1 MNEKMPNI
9 GFQKEYWSNRWNT
22 NQTGWDLGQAS
33 PALMEYTKQLT
44 DKNIKILIPGCGNAH
59 EAQHLFKA
67 GFKNIY
73 VLDFAEEPLQNLK
86 NALPEIPDEHL
97 IYSDF
102 FHHEGQYDLILEQ
115 TFFCAIDPVLRSEYV
130 KHASKLL
137 KPGGK
142 LVGLLWSV
150 PLNEDHPPF
159 GGNHA
164 EYEELFT
171 PYFSIQTMEPAY
183 NSIAPRANRELFVIF
198 RKPE

>member
-1 MNEKMPNI
+1 MEEKKPNI
-9 GFQKEYWSNRWNT
+9 GFQKDYWSSRWN
-22 NQTGWDLGQAS
+22 NNETGWDLGHAS
-33 PALMEYTKQLT
+33 PALVEYVEQLT
-44 DKNIKILIPGCGNAH
+44 DKNIKILIPGSGNAH
-59 EAQHLFKA
+59 EAQYLFKA

-73 VLDFAEEPLQNLK
+73 VLDFAEEPLENLK
-86 NALPEIPDEHL
+86 AVLPQIPDDQL
-97 IYSDF
+97 ICSDF

-130 KHASKLL
+130 KHTSQLL

-142 LVGLLWSV
+142 IAGLLWSV

-171 PYFSIQTMEPAY
+171 PYFNIETMEPAY